1 MTKGMNRFIRV
12 HVSRTHDARNRS
24 NDSAVALGTHV
35 GMQAHALQSQT
46 PMNETPDHQTKKS
59 KEQKAEP
66 KRDSGRER
74 RAMNERCDAVK
85 RWIDD
90 GDEPAVRGID

>member
-1 MTKGMNRFIRV
+1 MYHAFGAPALDE
-12 HVSRTHDARNRS
+12 RTRPVC
-24 NDSAVALGTHV
+24 SAVALGTDV
-35 GMQAHALQSQT
+35 GMQAHELQSQT
-46 PMNETPDHQTKKS
+46 PMNKPPDPSERKTKEVKT
-59 KEQKAEP
+59 EP

>member
-1 MTKGMNRFIRV
+1 MNKTSDRSERSTKEM
-12 HVSRTHDARNRS
+12 
-24 NDSAVALGTHV
+24 
-35 GMQAHALQSQT
+35 
-46 PMNETPDHQTKKS
+46 
-59 KEQKAEP
+59 KAEP

-90 GDEPAVRGID
+90 GDEPAIRGID

>member
-1 MTKGMNRFIRV
+1 
-12 HVSRTHDARNRS
+12 
-24 NDSAVALGTHV
+24 
-35 GMQAHALQSQT
+35 
-46 PMNETPDHQTKKS
+46 MNETPDPPERKTK
-59 KEQKAEP
+59 EMKAEP

>member
-1 MTKGMNRFIRV
+1 MN
-12 HVSRTHDARNRS
+12 DK
-24 NDSAVALGTHV
+24 
-35 GMQAHALQSQT
+35 
-46 PMNETPDHQTKKS
+46 PDHPQKQS

-74 RAMNERCDAVK
+74 RAMSERCDAVK

-90 GDEPAVRGID
+90 GDEPAIRGID

>member
-1 MTKGMNRFIRV
+1 
-12 HVSRTHDARNRS
+12 
-24 NDSAVALGTHV
+24 
-35 GMQAHALQSQT
+35 
-46 PMNETPDHQTKKS
+46 MNETPDHQTKKS
-59 KEQKAEP
+59 KEMKAEP

-74 RAMNERCDAVK
+74 RAMSERCDAVK

>member
-1 MTKGMNRFIRV
+1 
-12 HVSRTHDARNRS
+12 
-24 NDSAVALGTHV
+24 
-35 GMQAHALQSQT
+35 MQAHALQTQT
-46 PMNETPDHQTKKS
+46 PMNETSDHSKKEK

-66 KRDSGRER
+66 KRDSGREH
-74 RAMNERCDAVK
+74 RAMRDRCDAVK

>member
-1 MTKGMNRFIRV
+1 MYHAFGAL
-12 HVSRTHDARNRS
+12 SLDERTRPVCG
-24 NDSAVALGTHV
+24 AVALGTDV

-46 PMNETPDHQTKKS
+46 PMNETPDHPKRSTK
-59 KEQKAEP
+59 EMKAEP

-74 RAMNERCDAVK
+74 RAMSERCDAVK